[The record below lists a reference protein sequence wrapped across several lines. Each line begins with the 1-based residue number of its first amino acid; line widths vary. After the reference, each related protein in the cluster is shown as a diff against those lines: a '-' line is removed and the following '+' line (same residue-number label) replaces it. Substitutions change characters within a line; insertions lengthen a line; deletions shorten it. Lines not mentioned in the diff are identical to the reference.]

1 MNTLDMIIKRAEND
15 GSSGNWMVPLGVGAG
30 SILATLGARRGISAI
45 AKKYKSVRQAM
56 SDKATIQGILG
67 GKGKGKMTDAIR
79 KMVEENRA
87 LREILGGKDIIGK
100 ARKLVNAPKQT
111 FSLKG
116 LVKNRPELAMGG
128 AALLGAG
135 GAGLLGGR
143 RNERPGLSVYK
154 A

>member
-15 GSSGNWMVPLGVGAG
+15 SLGNWIVPLGVGAG
-30 SILATLGARRGISAI
+30 SVLATLGARRGLSAI
-45 AKKYKSVRQAM
+45 E
-56 SDKATIQGILG
+56 
-67 GKGKGKMTDAIR
+67 
-79 KMVEENRA
+79 KMVEENRT
-87 LREILGGKDIIGK
+87 LREILGGQDIVGK
-100 ARKLVNAPKQT
+100 ARKLVNVPKQT

-116 LVKNRPELAMGG
+116 LMKNRPELAMGG

>member
-1 MNTLDMIIKRAEND
+1 MIIKRAEND
-15 GSSGNWMVPLGVGAG
+15 SLGNWIVPLGVGAG
-30 SILATLGARRGISAI
+30 SVLATLGARKGISAI

-135 GAGLLGGR
+135 GAGLLGSR

>member
-30 SILATLGARRGISAI
+30 SILATLGARRGLSAI
-45 AKKYKSVRQAM
+45 A
-56 SDKATIQGILG
+56 
-67 GKGKGKMTDAIR
+67 